1 MMSVFTSIG
10 ICFMTQ
16 IMVCLGKCFMCIWK
30 ESVYSAIVG
39 SGVLK
44 VLLRFSWLVMLC
56 KLSIPLLIFYLI
68 NYYER
73 NVDIYHYNCGFFS
86 PLSSICFYV
95 FWSSCIRRVYTFII
109 ISSWWTDTFIFMKCS
124 FFITANVSY
133 SEIQF
138 V

>member
-124 FFITANVSY
+124 FFITANVLY